1 MQSDDVHDL
10 LLSIIQ
16 FSVLFV
22 MLNVAHQ
29 KKANS
34 Y

>member
-22 MLNVAHQ
+22 MLNQ